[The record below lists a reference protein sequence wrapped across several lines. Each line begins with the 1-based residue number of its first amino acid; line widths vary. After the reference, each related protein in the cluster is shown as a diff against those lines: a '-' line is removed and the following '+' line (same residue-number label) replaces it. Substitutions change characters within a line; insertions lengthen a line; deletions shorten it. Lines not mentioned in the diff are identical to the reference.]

1 MYNFFTLIVD
11 DLEADKQIWSPRVS
25 HFHFRQE
32 HQRHAKDVH
41 DGDMPI
47 KCGLCPKAFD
57 TIQRQRIHRRDDHF
71 KPAGK
76 SSVLVFNNI
85 GV

>member
-1 MYNFFTLIVD
+1 MYDIFTLIVD
-11 DLEADKQIWSPRVS
+11 DLKADKQIWSPRVS

-41 DGDMPI
+41 DGDMP
-47 KCGLCPKAFD
+47 PKAFD